1 MEFDLDGD
9 GAAHVIPFLI
19 KHNYVKERDSKVK
32 RQLFFVITV
41 TVPIKRPPFWTFICH
56 FPCKEYKISN

>member
-19 KHNYVKERDSKVK
+19 KHNYVKERDRKVK
-32 RQLFFVITV
+32 RQLFFVI
-41 TVPIKRPPFWTFICH
+41 IS
-56 FPCKEYKISN
+56 KITNSLET